1 MKRNW
6 KKVRPTSLLHSLELC
21 TDHGRETRN
30 YSVERIAEAMCEKTH
45 HTIYKYLESGAMPLI
60 KLRAFEDACGATFV
74 TRWLAASAGLL
85 VIDVP
90 TGRSAGSQDVLTLQE
105 ILNDAVGALLAF
117 YAGKVSEEE
126 VLARITAGMEG
137 LAFQREN
144 VRKFVQPELELS

>member
-6 KKVRPTSLLHSLELC
+6 KKVRPTSLLNSLELC
-21 TDHGRETRN
+21 ADHGREQRN

-45 HTIYKYLESGAMPLI
+45 HTIYKYLEGGTLPLI

-90 TGRSAGSQDVLTLQE
+90 TGRAGGAADVLSLQE
-105 ILNDAVGALLAF
+105 ILNDAVGALLSF
-117 YAGKVSEEE
+117 YAGRLSEGD
-126 VLARITAGMEG
+126 VLMRVTAAMEG

-144 VRKFVQPELELS
+144 VKKFVQPELELS

>member
-30 YSVERIAEAMCEKTH
+30 YSVERIAESMCEKTH
-45 HTIYKYLESGAMPLI
+45 HTIYKYLEGGTMPLI

-85 VIDVP
+85 VIEVP
-90 TGRSAGSQDVLTLQE
+90 TGRAGGAADVLSLQE
-105 ILNDAVGALLAF
+105 ILNDAVGALLSF
-117 YAGKVSEEE
+117 YAGRVSEED
-126 VLARITAGMEG
+126 VLARVTAAMEG
-137 LAFQREN
+137 LAYQREN
-144 VRKFVQPELELS
+144 VKKFVQPELELS

>member
-21 TDHGRETRN
+21 TDFGREHRN
-30 YSVERIAEAMCEKTH
+30 YSVERIAESMCEKTH
-45 HTIYKYLESGAMPLI
+45 HTIYKYLEGGTMPLI

-90 TGRSAGSQDVLTLQE
+90 TGRANGSQDVLSLQE

-117 YAGKVSEEE
+117 YAGKSSEEE